1 MSRSFASRVA
11 IALLLLVTVGA
22 SSAPAPSAAAAPGAQ
37 DVSLVLYNA
46 QHVPLAEAWVNDFT
60 ATTGIKVDI
69 RSGRDLDMANQIL
82 QEGEGSPADV
92 FITENSPATAVVG
105 NAGLF
110 APVDPTTYAQVP
122 PQYSSP
128 NGDWVGIAARTTVF
142 VYNTSL
148 LNGDTLPT
156 SIMDLAEPEW
166 KDRFGIAPAGAD
178 FQAIVSAVLQLK
190 GEEATGA
197 WLKGLKENAKIFS
210 GNRAIMDNANKGEVQ
225 GGIIY
230 HYYWYGDRAEAGAM
244 SSNVELHYFMGQD
257 PGGFISVSGGGVL
270 ASSKHPV
277 EAQQLLAHITSAQ
290 GQQVLSSS
298 NALEYSI
305 ASGVAAHPS
314 LKPLSEL
321 DPPLIDISMLNAPSV
336 IELMR
341 AAGLL

>member
-1 MSRSFASRVA
+1 MSRSLVSRALVA
-11 IALLLLVTVGA
+11 VLLVVAATA
-22 SSAPAPSAAAAPGAQ
+22 SSLPAPSVAAAPAAQ
-37 DVSLVLYNA
+37 DVTLVLYNA

-60 ATTGIKVDI
+60 ATTGIKVEI

-82 QEGEGSPADV
+82 QEGASSPADLY
-92 FITENSPATAVVG
+92 ITENSPGTAVVG

-110 APVDPTTYAQVP
+110 ATVDPATLEQVP
-122 PQYSSP
+122 AQYRSP
-128 NGDWVGIAARTTVF
+128 NNDWVGIAARTTVF

-148 LNGDTLPT
+148 LSGDTLPT
-156 SIMDLAEPEW
+156 SIMDLANPEW

-190 GEEATGA
+190 GPEATGA
-197 WLKGLKENAKIFS
+197 WLDGLKTNARIYS
-210 GNRAIMDNANKGEVQ
+210 GNRVIMTNANSGEVP

-230 HYYWYGDRAEAGAM
+230 HYYWYGDRAESGAN
-244 SSNVELHYFMGQD
+244 SSNVELHYFGGKD

-270 ASSKHPV
+270 ASSKHPA
-277 EAQQLLAHITSAQ
+277 EAQQFLAYLTSKQ
-290 GQQVLSSS
+290 GQEILARS

-305 ASGVAAHPS
+305 ASGVPAHPS

-321 DPPLIDISMLNAPSV
+321 DPPMVDISRLNAPAV
-336 IELMR
+336 IDLMR